1 MTGRNLAMTLAAW
14 GCGLATPCLAQG
26 YGGAP
31 GYSAPGDV
39 VTLPPEA
46 GGYGYSSGAF
56 GDASA
61 MGGVS
66 SPGYGAPPAYCPPG
80 GGEAAY
86 CPPEPEPWW
95 KRRGCMIDKRWL
107 KPARGSFVRLEYLL
121 WEIEE
126 PGTESFGA
134 PFPQD
139 FSPGTDIDFDENF
152 LDIDFDPSEGFFDFN
167 PELGTFGP
175 VYVPNNDE
183 IQLRDNS
190 GVRVTFGIPTY
201 EYGTIELSGWAL
213 EQASDH
219 YEFRPRFDDFFFFF
233 GTTPA
238 ISFATDVGDTPVTV
252 GFGQVDTVYTS
263 DLLGADAN
271 FVIDSLSPEGE
282 GLKLKPLVGFKY
294 VSLQEFQSV
303 AGYSPTS
310 PLLGPGNFALTSDT
324 DNNYLGGTLGLR
336 TELEHRWFILGLQP
350 AVTFAG
356 NIAKARVQTAPFFD
370 PTEGTRE
377 TSSDYFDFAPILDLK
392 AYARICLSDNLRL
405 NVGYDAF
412 WISKAYRA
420 ADVIDYRVDTDGG
433 TTLES
438 ASSTERSADDVA
450 VEGLSVGLEYIF

>member
-1 MTGRNLAMTLAAW
+1 MTLAAW

-26 YGGAP
+26 YAGAP
-31 GYSAPGDV
+31 GYSAAGNV

-46 GGYGYSSGAF
+46 GGFGYSSGAF
-56 GDASA
+56 ADGVPMGD
-61 MGGVS
+61 VS
-66 SPGYGAPPAYCPPG
+66 TAGYGPPAYCPPG
-80 GGEAAY
+80 SGEAAY

-95 KRRGCMIDKRWL
+95 KRRGCMIDRRWL
-107 KPARGSFVRLEYLL
+107 QPARGSFVRLEYLL

-126 PGTESFGA
+126 PGSESFGA

-139 FSPGTDIDFDENF
+139 FSPGFESDFDDDI
-152 LDIDFDPSEGFFDFN
+152 LDIDFDPSEGFFEFN

-190 GVRVTFGIPTY
+190 GVRLTLGIPTY

-219 YEFRPRFDDFFFFF
+219 YEFRPRSEGFFFFQDVD
-233 GTTPA
+233 PA
-238 ISFATDVGDTPVTV
+238 ITFATDLSNTPVAV
-252 GFGQVDTVYTS
+252 AFGRVDTVYTS
-263 DLLGADAN
+263 DMLGADAN

-303 AGYSPTS
+303 AGYAQRS
-310 PLLGPGNFALTSDT
+310 PLLSSSNNFALTSDT

-336 TELEHRWFILGLQP
+336 TELEHRWFVLGLQP

-356 NIAKARVQTAPFFD
+356 NIAKTRVRTSPFFD

-377 TSSDYFDFAPILDLK
+377 SNSDYFDFAPILDLK
-392 AYARICLSDNLRL
+392 AYARICLTDNLRL
-405 NVGYDAF
+405 SVGYDAF
-412 WISKAYRA
+412 WIARAYRA
-420 ADVIDYRVDTDGG
+420 VDVINYRVNTDGG

-438 ASSTERSADDVA
+438 ASTTERGADDVA